1 MLMFFL
7 ASLVLVEVAA
17 ARGGEQSRFIVRRKV
32 NVDAVGN
39 ADLSIAASFDTP
51 EGRKL
56 YDVLRLVY
64 PNLYGLFRGLTNDR
78 VNVEIERDSFKVASD
93 DAKRTITLS
102 AKLLGVAVC
111 QQSRWGVQIP
121 EDEELVEQ
129 EGRRVFTT
137 SATSFMSNAVVMGI
151 TAYRLPEAASNVQ
164 VALSEDERLITY
176 TLPPPETPKIGTC
189 AVKPVLRPK
198 PSLMSSLY
206 NLYANPEAAGG
217 AYWAAKTVLRN
228 TGTLPI
234 YDVKVSY
241 LLGEYTKRVPQ
252 KDYELLLPGGAIV
265 DLYYP
270 EFDAKV
276 MTQKKTRSTAQL
288 TMKYEYRDAAGKTY
302 EKEVTNTLDFLG
314 ANQFQYSDLPAGE
327 VDNWFDGFSNAPLLA
342 AFVTKNDEVVKQ
354 FAGWVSEAAGGAA
367 AASDD
372 KSAKRWL
379 GAAYALL
386 LCNKIAYQTPSGM
399 LTREQGLVQDIKYPR
414 DVLRDKAGT
423 CVDLALT
430 YAALAESVGLRT
442 SLILLPGHAF
452 TIVQLPT
459 SKELF
464 PVENTGMVIGP
475 NQKTFLDAVQ
485 EGAAEFLKAMED
497 EQLILVDVEEQLDR
511 EHVPNPEL
519 PPLAADF
526 LTTCVLKRA
535 PGCAC
540 ASDLFREIAKPPRD
554 PEEEALI
561 SPRDGAELVEI
572 PGGTFTMGSDK
583 GDSEKPVHAQRVAGF
598 LMYAKEVTNGQFRRF
613 LAANP
618 EWSPDKID
626 PKLADK
632 NYYLKHWR
640 ETVKDIPSGD
650 DYPVVYVSWYAALAY
665 AAWAGGRLPTEAEW
679 EYAARGGRQL
689 EYGTE
694 TGEISH
700 DLANYSGVEGRD
712 QWAGTSPVGSF
723 PPNPFELYDMSG
735 NVWEWCGSLYK
746 PYPYLATDGRE
757 EIAASGARVVR
768 GGSWNFNEDFCRAAY
783 RDFDFP
789 MYCSNFIGFRVVV
802 SAGVP

>member
-1 MLMFFL
+1 MCLGL
-7 ASLVLVEVAA
+7 TGASSLY
-17 ARGGEQSRFIVRRKV
+17 ARGGEQSRFVVRRKV

-39 ADLSIAASFDTP
+39 ADLSIVASFDTP
-51 EGRKL
+51 EGREL

-78 VNVEIERDSFKVASD
+78 VNVEIERDSFKVTAD

-111 QQSRWGVQIP
+111 HQSRWEVQIP

-137 SATSFMSNAVVMGI
+137 SATSFLSNAVVMGI

-164 VALSEDERLITY
+164 VTLSEDERLITY

-228 TGTLPI
+228 TGTVPI
-234 YDVKVSY
+234 YDIKVSY

-252 KDYELLLPGGAIV
+252 KDYDLLLPGGAIV

-288 TMKYEYRDAAGKTY
+288 TMKYEYLDATGKRY
-302 EKEVTNTLDFLG
+302 DKEVTKTLDFLG
-314 ANQFQYSDLPAGE
+314 ANQFQYSDLPAEE

-423 CVDLALT
+423 CVDLAIT

-452 TIVQLPT
+452 TIVHLPT
-459 SKELF
+459 SKEPF

-475 NQKTFLDAVQ
+475 NQKTFLEAVQ
-485 EGAAEFLKAMED
+485 EGAAECMKAMENG
-497 EQLILVDVEEQLDR
+497 QLILVDVEEQLDR

-526 LTTCVLKRA
+526 LATCALKRA

-540 ASDLFREIAKPPRD
+540 SSDLFRKIAAPPRD
-554 PEEEALI
+554 PEEEALVN
-561 SPRDGAELVEI
+561 PKDGAELVLI
-572 PGGTFTMGSDK
+572 PGGTFQMGSDK
-583 GDSEKPVHAQRVAGF
+583 GESDEKPVHVQKVEGF
-598 LMYAKEVTNGQFRRF
+598 LMYAKEVTNGQFRKF

-618 EWSPDKID
+618 EWSPDRID

-632 NYYLKHWR
+632 DYLKHWR
-640 ETVKDIPSGD
+640 ENLKDTPSGD

-723 PPNPFELYDMSG
+723 PPNPFGLYDMAG
-735 NVWEWCGSLYK
+735 NVWEWCSSLYK
-746 PYPYLATDGRE
+746 PYPYAATDGRE
-757 EIAASGARVVR
+757 EIAANGGPVLR
-768 GGSWNFNEDFCRAAY
+768 GGSWHDVDTGCRSANRNLSNPDFS
-783 RDFDFP
+783 FF
-789 MYCSNFIGFRVVV
+789 GFRVVV
-802 SAGVP
+802 GGRGL